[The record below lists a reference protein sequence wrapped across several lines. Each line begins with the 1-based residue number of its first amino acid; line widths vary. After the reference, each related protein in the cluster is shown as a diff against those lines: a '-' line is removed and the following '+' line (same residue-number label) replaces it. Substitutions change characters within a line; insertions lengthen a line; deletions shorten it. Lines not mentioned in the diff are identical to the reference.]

1 MEHHKAKGRSNN
13 NDCANCI
20 VFDRNLLPDAKLPTL
35 HSIFCY
41 YFYLRTSLD
50 YNQKSVDDGVTLDVM
65 NQWVSCNVYPQIHK
79 CVQKQLKELNAKFNF
94 LKDYPKVKKKDA
106 YWKEHNLFVTNYSK
120 FFYNYSARIKFIEQ
134 KCALF
139 RFDTMTLGLY

>member
-1 MEHHKAKGRSNN
+1 
-13 NDCANCI
+13 
-20 VFDRNLLPDAKLPTL
+20 
-35 HSIFCY
+35 
-41 YFYLRTSLD
+41 
-50 YNQKSVDDGVTLDVM
+50 M

-120 FFYNYSARIKFIEQ
+120 FFDNDSARIKFSEQ